1 MPDMRRLLADTA
13 QLRGPS
19 GALDGAQGDP
29 VLRLAG
35 IGLAAP
41 PRQILDGMTV
51 AVAAGEVHARV
62 DSCRVA
68 PQDLLRPAD
77 LLDEDAPIERR
88 AEAQAGDGVGGGDL
102 IGSLTLVL
110 FAHRILGRR
119 AVRRESLVDRGGEG
133 GEARVELAHAV
144 PQLRDEGAR
153 QRRR

>member
-1 MPDMRRLLADTA
+1 VSQAEAAEAIAGTGAKRHVGLEIPPARADQVMPDMRRLLADTA

-41 PRQILDGMTV
+41 PRQIFDGMTV

-68 PQDLLRPAD
+68 PQDLRPAD
-77 LLDEDAPIERR
+77 LLDEDA
-88 AEAQAGDGVGGGDL
+88 Q
-102 IGSLTLVL
+102 S
-110 FAHRILGRR
+110 
-119 AVRRESLVDRGGEG
+119 S
-133 GEARVELAHAV
+133 VELKPELVMVLAV
-144 PQLRDEGAR
+144 ET
-153 QRRR
+153 